1 MKLVALGCMLLNR
14 VTLSAGGRVAPYP
27 RLLAMQELG
36 QHLAVMRIGCRGR
49 DRMDQLCLA
58 IHPNMRLRPEVPLVA
73 LLSLMHLVIP
83 LLGPVRRR
91 TGCTDDGGIHNG
103 PSAHLQPL
111 LRQIFPDPGKVL
123 LAQLVGFQEMPEL
136 ADRRLLGHG
145 Q

>member
-1 MKLVALGCMLLNR
+1 MHIGRCGC
-14 VTLSAGGRVAPYP
+14 
-27 RLLAMQELG
+27 
-36 QHLAVMRIGCRGR
+36 
-49 DRMDQLCLA
+49 DRMDQLRLA

-83 LLGPVRRR
+83 LLGPVCRR
-91 TGCTDDGGIHNG
+91 TGRTDDGGIHNG

-123 LAQLVGFQEMPEL
+123 LAQLVGFREMPEL